1 MFTTT
6 DLRGAHAAPPRG
18 TTRQKRHGADRV
30 NENVLRLFTDGRMAI
45 DVSSESV
52 VEAFSF
58 YVPKVGK
65 VIRKN
70 VSDLLILLLSA
81 YFKFLSFIPFF
92 FLFCEH
98 L

>member
-1 MFTTT
+1 MVPF
-6 DLRGAHAAPPRG
+6 DFDEKDCDKEIHLPSDFLKMAAI
-18 TTRQKRHGADRV
+18 